1 MAAEAGRLGELQ
13 TVQNPS
19 LGGYLI
25 WQFGLGFQAE
35 DSQQSSFLL
44 AFLVLPLLLHK
55 PTLDLIVST
64 RKSSGLAL
72 FAAKLGEQHENLLA
86 VHSRALALRQLSLQS
101 IGIAANRG
109 LVSVDYDGGHFRS
122 NTPERKSPALP
133 ERIRSMSP
141 AAQKVVSW
149 FSRLSVYQ
157 IASILR
163 VQF

>member
-1 MAAEAGRLGELQ
+1 LATQPEKLTEFQ

-35 DSQQSSFLL
+35 DSQKSNFLL
-44 AFLVLPLLLHK
+44 AFLVLPLLLHR
-55 PTLDLIVST
+55 PTLGLVLST

-72 FAAKLGEQHENLLA
+72 FASKLGEEHENLLA

-101 IGIAANRG
+101 IAFAVNRG
-109 LVSVDYDGGHFRS
+109 LITVDYESAYFRS
-122 NTPERKSPALP
+122 NTLTKKAPVP
-133 ERIRSMSP
+133 ERIRSMST
-141 AAQKVVSW
+141 AAQRIGFW
-149 FSRLSVYQ
+149 FSKMSVHQ
-157 IASILR
+157 IASTLR